1 MRLLCS
7 THLNNFIS
15 NRRCSTFQTTW
26 CSSDTAA
33 RTLNQATVYSFTH
46 IFINIKLNIW
56 NLSFN
61 YRQVQQTV
69 SLLQNFQTSS
79 VTRPASY
86 NSWYSLSFP
95 GAKRPW
101 HEAHISSPLNSEA
114 KKERNTASAPQYMLH
129 GVESDFNYVLKSV
142 AVRSAHL
149 RTREIFRFISEHR
162 PIWIFLRHSTK
173 MIKTGQRPVLAT
185 SSPTPHFQ

>member
-1 MRLLCS
+1 MRLLCY

-33 RTLNQATVYSFTH
+33 RTLNQATAYSFTH

-61 YRQVQQTV
+61 YRQVQQIL
-69 SLLQNFQTSS
+69 SFLQNFQTST
-79 VTRPASY
+79 VTHPASY

-95 GAKRPW
+95 GAKRPE
-101 HEAHISSPLNSEA
+101 HEAHIFSPPSSEA
-114 KKERNTASAPQYMLH
+114 KNEWNTASSPHYTLH
-129 GVESDFNYVLKSV
+129 DVESDFNYVLKSV
-142 AVRSAHL
+142 AVQSAHL
-149 RTREIFRFISEHR
+149 RTREISRFIFEYR
-162 PIWIFLRHSTK
+162 PIWILSW
-173 MIKTGQRPVLAT
+173 
-185 SSPTPHFQ
+185 SSSEIPLKW